1 MDNIYTQVAERLNIN
16 KKEVEE
22 IYKDY
27 IGHVKKEMLSHSER
41 EIYFE
46 QFGKLIPSIF
56 KLKRKLRAA
65 FKTRNQK
72 KVKNLINTLK
82 QLNYKPKQQ
91 KS

>member
-1 MDNIYTQVAERLNIN
+1 MEVIYAEVAKRLNLN
-16 KKEVEE
+16 KQEVEV
-22 IYKDY
+22 IYRDY
-27 IGHVKKEMLSHSER
+27 IYHVKKEMLLHSER

-56 KLKRKLRAA
+56 KLKKKLRAA
-65 FKTRNQK
+65 FKVRNQK

-91 KS
+91 KL